1 MTSKI
6 YGSEVARAQ
15 LRTLIDEAMTGKAE
29 SIIERHGKPAAVLIS
44 YDRWRQMES
53 EREKKLKRIAEAR
66 ADFQVGNYLTLD
78 QVKELFRAEGL
89 L

>member
-1 MTSKI
+1 MTAKT
-6 YGSEVARAQ
+6 YGSEIARAQ

-44 YDRWRQMES
+44 YDRWLQMES
-53 EREKKLKRIAEAR
+53 EREKKRKRIAEAR
-66 ADFQVGNYLTLD
+66 ADLQAGNYSTLD
-78 QVKELFRAEGL
+78 QVKEMFRTEGL

>member
-44 YDRWRQMES
+44 YDRWLHLES

-66 ADFQVGNYLTLD
+66 TDFQAGNYLTLD
-78 QVKELFRAEGL
+78 QVKELFRTEGL

>member
-1 MTSKI
+1 MTSKT
-6 YGSEVARAQ
+6 YGAEVARVQ

-44 YDRWRQMES
+44 YERWLHLES

-66 ADFQVGNYLTLD
+66 VDFQAGNYYTLD
-78 QVKELFRAEGL
+78 QVKEMFKAEGIL
-89 L
+89 

>member
-1 MTSKI
+1 MTSKT

-44 YDRWRQMES
+44 YERWLQMES
-53 EREKKLKRIAEAR
+53 EREKKRKRIAEAR
-66 ADFQVGNYLTLD
+66 ADFQAGNYYTLD
-78 QVKELFRAEGL
+78 QVKEMFRMEGL

>member
-1 MTSKI
+1 MTAKT
-6 YGSEVARAQ
+6 YGAEVARAQ
-15 LRTLIDEAMTGKAE
+15 LRTLVDEAMTGKAE

-44 YDRWRQMES
+44 YDRWLHLEG

-66 ADFQVGNYLTLD
+66 ADFQAGNYYTLE
-78 QVKELFRAEGL
+78 QVKELFKAEGL

>member
-1 MTSKI
+1 MTAKT

-44 YDRWRQMES
+44 YDRWLRMEN
-53 EREKKLKRIAEAR
+53 EREKKRKRIAEAR
-66 ADFQVGNYLTLD
+66 ADFQAGNYYTLD
-78 QVKELFRAEGL
+78 QVKEMFRTEGL

>member
-1 MTSKI
+1 VTAKT

-15 LRTLIDEAMTGKAE
+15 LRTLIDEAITGKAE

-44 YDRWRQMES
+44 YDRWLKMEN
-53 EREKKLKRIAEAR
+53 ERERKRKRIAEAR
-66 ADFQVGNYLTLD
+66 ADFQTGNYYTLD
-78 QVKELFRAEGL
+78 QVKEMFRTEGL